1 MCLYIMGNSKSTL
14 KGGSKTV
21 QTLQYTDIQKK
32 LQDIMDS
39 VLHKHQT
46 EITNKTYCKRL
57 KVFMTNDILM
67 KYSTDS
73 LQKVSKNIFIG
84 VEQDLDS
91 DMVDAK
97 ENLCKRLSELY
108 IRKLNLIASIHIMLD
123 ICYKRIYA
131 MKKGNRCVS
140 EGDPFRISKISVL
153 ESDNLK
159 EIENNKYNI
168 SSKKV
173 KHDDSTTDDTIGVTK
188 ELLRDQWID
197 KLKLK
202 HKDIHNSAKDYV
214 FVSELFKEKDCVSQK
229 GKWIDH
235 KSDLVKLKLK
245 PDPALKEYNK
255 RWKSLM
261 REMENKFNEEAL
273 QLLLICDTLVE
284 EKMVTNDDG
293 TTSKTYTDK
302 EVDDRLLNDLIKRTK
317 PKLIFLYSYISD
329 RYLTMTHLPIITQTD
344 VDKGKEIRQKYEEMK
359 KKLHSG

>member
-1 MCLYIMGNSKSTL
+1 MGNSKSTL
-14 KGGSKTV
+14 KGGGKTI
-21 QTLQYTDIQKK
+21 QYIDVKQK

-39 VLHKHQT
+39 VLHRHQT
-46 EITNKTYCKRL
+46 EITTKVYCKRL

-67 KYSTDS
+67 KYSTDT

-84 VEQDLDS
+84 VEQDSDS
-91 DMVDAK
+91 ETEATK
-97 ENLCKRLSELY
+97 EKLCKRLSDLY

-131 MKKGNRCVS
+131 MKKGNRCIS

-173 KHDDSTTDDTIGVTK
+173 KPEDIVTDDTIGITK
-188 ELLRDQWID
+188 ALLRDKWID
-197 KLKLK
+197 KLQVR
-202 HKDIHNSAKDYV
+202 HKDIDDSAKDYV
-214 FVSELFKEKDCVSQK
+214 FVSELFTEKECDSQK
-229 GKWIDH
+229 GTWVDH
-235 KSDLVKLKLK
+235 KSDMVNLKLK

-261 REMENKFNEEAL
+261 REMENTFNEESL

-284 EKMVTNDDG
+284 ERMITNKDK
-293 TTSKTYTDK
+293 TTSKTYVDK
-302 EVDDRLLNDLIKRTK
+302 EIDERLLNDLIKRTK
-317 PKLIFLYSYISD
+317 PKLILLYSYISD
-329 RYLTMTHLPIITQTD
+329 RYLTMTNLPIISQVD
-344 VDKGKEIRQKYEEMK
+344 IDKGNEIRKKFEEMQK
-359 KKLHSG
+359 ILRSG